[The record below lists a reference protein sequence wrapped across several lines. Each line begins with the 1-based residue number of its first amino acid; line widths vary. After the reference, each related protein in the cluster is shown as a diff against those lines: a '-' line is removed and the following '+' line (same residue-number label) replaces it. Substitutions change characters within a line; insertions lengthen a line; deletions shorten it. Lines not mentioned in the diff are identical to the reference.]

1 MKLMLNKR
9 LNHHFDIL
17 WHFDIFQTHP
27 RYQKKDISPWA
38 FRGMVSSQSFRM
50 IERTLKPLDLDPLYQ
65 HFGYYGIGSL
75 WILWDFLECCFYS
88 PWLIRGYHMV
98 PSPRKKWV
106 HLLLRCYLPDDE
118 QPRGYLSGI
127 DMTSSIPH
135 PKLHGRLQSGACLR
149 CFSFVI
155 SHLLQSWFRKVGKRV
170 MKLCQKTSIDM
181 EHRTFSKGDLSW
193 N

>member
-1 MKLMLNKR
+1 MSR
-9 LNHHFDIL
+9 DGFIP
-17 WHFDIFQTHP
+17 IFSDD
-27 RYQKKDISPWA
+27 RKDLKT
-38 FRGMVSSQSFRM
+38 FRSGSLVS
-50 IERTLKPLDLDPLYQ
+50 T
-65 HFGYYGIGSL
+65 L
-75 WILWDFLECCFYS
+75 WILWDWISLDSMRFFKMFFYS

-98 PSPRKKWV
+98 PSPRKTWV
-106 HLLLRCYLPDDE
+106 HLLLRCYLPYDE

-170 MKLCQKTSIDM
+170 MKYKAKKTSIETCDLPLGH
-181 EHRTFSKGDLSW
+181 ETLPENSHRYGLHRTFSKGDLSW